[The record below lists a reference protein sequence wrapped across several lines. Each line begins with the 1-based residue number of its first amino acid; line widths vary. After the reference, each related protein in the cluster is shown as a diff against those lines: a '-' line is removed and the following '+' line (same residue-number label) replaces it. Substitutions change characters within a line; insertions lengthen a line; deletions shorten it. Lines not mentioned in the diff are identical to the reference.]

1 MFSLKGDQE
10 KNGST
15 FFGWNTKY
23 LPLSLS
29 TMILSRFA
37 LEVFFVE
44 FFSTQ
49 RDDRLKKCACFF
61 AIEKMRIFFLLLLLL
76 FDFIKWKTRQE
87 FYFVVKLFCFSCSNV
102 VPTWSQK
109 WILFLC
115 SLFELFNTHLPQRMS
130 QLVLASFVLF
140 EFRKYQFL
148 LSQLRPEY
156 NYLKLYI

>member
-1 MFSLKGDQE
+1 MFSLKGGQE
-10 KNGST
+10 KMV
-15 FFGWNTKY
+15 
-23 LPLSLS
+23 PLSLDETQS
-29 TMILSRFA
+29 TCRLPLPTMILSRFA
-37 LEVFFVE
+37 TEVFFVE

-115 SLFELFNTHLPQRMS
+115 TLFELFNTHLPQRMS